1 MPEKSQW
8 TAPAVERA
16 EYPMVAG
23 EVEAVTGFLEWHR
36 GTMLVVCAGL
46 TGEQLARRTVP
57 PSSMSLLGL
66 LRHLT
71 EVERIWFR
79 ERVAGEEAPPPYKR
93 PDNWDADFDDLDPAD
108 AEAAYARYLAEC
120 DESRRVAA
128 GRSWEEQVT
137 TTDRRGSTYT
147 FDLRWLMLH
156 MVEEYARHL
165 GHADFLREQLDGFTG
180 A

>member
-1 MPEKSQW
+1 MPDKPPW
-8 TAPAVERA
+8 TAPAVERTDH
-16 EYPMVAG
+16 PMVAG

-36 GTMLVVCAGL
+36 ETFLVKCSGL
-46 TGEQLARRTVP
+46 TGEQLAERAVP

-79 ERVAGEEAPPPYKR
+79 ERVAGEDAPPPYKT

-120 DESRRVAA
+120 DEARRVAA
-128 GRSWEEQVT
+128 GRSLDEQVT
-137 TTDRRGSTYT
+137 TTDRRGTTYT

-165 GHADFLREQLDGFTG
+165 GHADLLREKVDGVTG